1 MFDDN
6 ALRTPLSQGAAMT
19 RNVGSADRVIRT
31 LVALAIG
38 VLIMGGQ
45 LTGTAAVILG
55 IVAVVLL
62 VTGATGV
69 CPLYA
74 LLKLTTAKRSA

>member
-1 MFDDN
+1 
-6 ALRTPLSQGAAMT
+6 MT
-19 RNVGSADRVIRT
+19 RNMGSEDRVIRT

-38 VLIMGGQ
+38 VLIVGDQ
-45 LTGTAAVILG
+45 ITGTLAVMLG

-62 VTGATGV
+62 ATGAIGF

-74 LLKLTTAKRSA
+74 PFKISTAKRGL

>member
-1 MFDDN
+1 
-6 ALRTPLSQGAAMT
+6 MT
-19 RNVGSADRVIRT
+19 KNVGSADRVIRT

-38 VLIMGGQ
+38 VLIIGGQ
-45 LTGTAAVILG
+45 VTGTAGLILG

-62 VTGATGV
+62 VTGAIGV

-74 LLKLTTAKRSA
+74 LLKVTTAKRSA

>member
-1 MFDDN
+1 
-6 ALRTPLSQGAAMT
+6 MT
-19 RNVGSADRVIRT
+19 KNVGSADRVIRT

-38 VLIMGGQ
+38 VLIIGGQ
-45 LTGTAAVILG
+45 FTGTAAVILG

-62 VTGATGV
+62 VTGAIGV

-74 LLKLTTAKRSA
+74 LLKVTTAKRSA

>member
-1 MFDDN
+1 
-6 ALRTPLSQGAAMT
+6 MT
-19 RNVGSADRVIRT
+19 RNMGSADRVIRT

-38 VLIMGGQ
+38 VLIVGDQ
-45 LTGTAAVILG
+45 FTGTLAVILG

-62 VTGATGV
+62 ATSAIGF

-74 LLKLTTAKRSA
+74 PFKISTTKRGL

>member
-1 MFDDN
+1 
-6 ALRTPLSQGAAMT
+6 MT
-19 RNVGSADRVIRT
+19 KNVGSADRVIRT

-38 VLIMGGQ
+38 VLIIGGQ
-45 LTGTAAVILG
+45 FTGTAAVILG

>member
-1 MFDDN
+1 
-6 ALRTPLSQGAAMT
+6 MT
-19 RNVGSADRVIRT
+19 KNVGSADRVIRT

-38 VLIMGGQ
+38 VLIIGGQ
-45 LTGTAAVILG
+45 VTGTAGLILG

-62 VTGATGV
+62 VTGAIGV

-74 LLKLTTAKRSA
+74 LLKFTTAKRST

>member
-1 MFDDN
+1 
-6 ALRTPLSQGAAMT
+6 MT
-19 RNVGSADRVIRT
+19 KNVGSADRVIRT

-62 VTGATGV
+62 VTGAAGV

>member
-1 MFDDN
+1 MN
-6 ALRTPLSQGAAMT
+6 KNM
-19 RNVGSADRVIRT
+19 GSADRVIRT

-45 LTGTAAVILG
+45 LTDTLAVILG

-62 VTGATGV
+62 ATSVAGF
-69 CPLYA
+69 CTLYA
-74 LLKLTTAKRSA
+74 LLNIKTIKRSA

>member
-1 MFDDN
+1 
-6 ALRTPLSQGAAMT
+6 MT

>member
-1 MFDDN
+1 
-6 ALRTPLSQGAAMT
+6 MT
-19 RNVGSADRVIRT
+19 KNVGSADRVIRT

-45 LTGTAAVILG
+45 LTGPTAVILG

-62 VTGATGV
+62 VTGAAGF

-74 LLKLTTAKRSA
+74 LLKFTTAKRSA

>member
-1 MFDDN
+1 
-6 ALRTPLSQGAAMT
+6 MT

-31 LVALAIG
+31 LAALAIG

-45 LTGTAAVILG
+45 LAGTAAVILG
-55 IVAVVLL
+55 VVAVVLL
-62 VTGATGV
+62 ATGAAGF

-74 LLKLTTAKRSA
+74 LLKLTTVKRST

>member
-1 MFDDN
+1 
-6 ALRTPLSQGAAMT
+6 MT
-19 RNVGSADRVIRT
+19 KNVGSADRVIRT

-38 VLIMGGQ
+38 VLIIGGQ
-45 LTGTAAVILG
+45 FTGTAAVILG

-62 VTGATGV
+62 ATGAIGV

-74 LLKLTTAKRSA
+74 LLRLTTAKRSA

>member
-1 MFDDN
+1 
-6 ALRTPLSQGAAMT
+6 MT
-19 RNVGSADRVIRT
+19 KNVGSADRVIRT

-38 VLIMGGQ
+38 VLIIGGQ
-45 LTGTAAVILG
+45 FTGTAAVILG

-62 VTGATGV
+62 VTGAVGV

-74 LLKLTTAKRSA
+74 LLRLTTAKRSA

>member
-1 MFDDN
+1 MN
-6 ALRTPLSQGAAMT
+6 KNM
-19 RNVGSADRVIRT
+19 GSADRVIRT

-45 LTGTAAVILG
+45 LTDTLAVILG

-62 VTGATGV
+62 ATSVAGF

-74 LLKLTTAKRSA
+74 LLNIKTIKRSA